1 MVIRITGGKSL
12 YGALKYNA
20 DKEAFGAGQ
29 VLFTNEI
36 GPGSG
41 IGPEGRDAG
50 PDGGNDSGPEGVGSS
65 GPQHGD
71 MAA

>member
-36 GPGSG
+36 GTGPGT
-41 IGPEGRDAG
+41 G
-50 PDGGNDSGPEGVGSS
+50 PDGGSGS
-65 GPQHGD
+65 GPQHGG

>member
-36 GPGSG
+36 G
-41 IGPEGRDAG
+41 
-50 PDGGNDSGPEGVGSS
+50 SGPEGGSIAD
-65 GPQHGD
+65 GGD
-71 MAA
+71 MAT

>member
-12 YGALKYNA
+12 YGALKYDERKISA
-20 DKEAFGAGQ
+20 GQGQ

-36 GPGSG
+36 GTVTGL
-41 IGPEGRDAG
+41 GRDNG
-50 PDGGNDSGPEGVGSS
+50 QGRGGSADS
-65 GPQHGD
+65 GD

>member
-12 YGALKYNA
+12 YGALKYNERKLDA
-20 DKEAFGAGQ
+20 GQGQ

-36 GPGSG
+36 GAGSERG
-41 IGPEGRDAG
+41 DEPSLGR
-50 PDGGNDSGPEGVGSS
+50 GGSADSGN
-65 GPQHGD
+65 

>member
-1 MVIRITGGKSL
+1 MSESQGGKSL

-20 DKEAFGAGQ
+20 DKEAFGVGQ

-36 GPGSG
+36 GIGSS

-50 PDGGNDSGPEGVGSS
+50 PEGVGSSGPEGVGGS